1 MLFHKHG
8 LPVKLININ
17 MDSIDMT
24 KITFEL
30 DSKLDERFRKVI
42 ADTKGLH
49 RGVIQEAIEEAI
61 ENWIL
66 DMAKGK
72 K

>member
-1 MLFHKHG
+1 
-8 LPVKLININ
+8 
-17 MDSIDMT
+17 MT

-61 ENWIL
+61 ENWIV

>member
-1 MLFHKHG
+1 MFFHKHG
-8 LPVKLININ
+8 FPVKLININ
-17 MDSIDMT
+17 MDYMNMT

-30 DSKLDERFRKVI
+30 DAKLDEKFRKMI

-61 ENWIL
+61 ENWII

>member
-17 MDSIDMT
+17 MDCIDMT

-61 ENWIL
+61 ENWIV